1 MITQEIKKTDKSKS
15 FEKID
20 ASIEKLQTAKNKW
33 ALLPISNKIEKLKN
47 LNKKIGENAQQ
58 WVDLSVKHKQID
70 ENSTLAGEEW
80 STGPWAVISSVNAYM
95 QTLNEIENG
104 NLNRLINGIKK
115 RQDGQLKVK
124 VFPSNFY
131 ETLLFNQIKGEIW
144 MQKEVTSDNL
154 LQNMAV
160 FYRQKEPQGK
170 VSLVLG
176 AGNINSIP
184 PLDVLYNLLVKGEVV
199 LLKMNPIN
207 DYLSPVFEVIFES
220 FIKDDYVKI
229 VNGGIDEGK
238 YLTTHPDIETIHI
251 TGSEK
256 THDAIVYG
264 SGEEGL
270 KRKKENNPKLDA
282 SKPIRS
288 ELGGIGPMIVV
299 PGPWNEKDI
308 DFQSQNIATAKLH
321 NGGHNCVA
329 SQVLI
334 LPKKWEHSKKLL
346 ASVRKYLNEIPYR
359 TAYYPGSQ
367 NRQRS
372 AVQAYPDSEELIGK
386 IPRTLITNLDSD
398 NKKEYAFQT
407 EFFGAI
413 YAETSIDGDTPLQFL
428 QNAVKFCN
436 SSLHGTLG
444 ATILIHPKTMK
455 ELGDELENCIADLQY
470 GAIGINI
477 WNGVVFLLPQCT
489 WGAFPGHTYDD
500 IQSGIGVVHN
510 SLMFDKPE
518 KTVLYGPFRTLPR
531 ALNLAPPKPPWF
543 VTNKTANKTMER
555 ITNFALKPNIFKL
568 PGIFYSALK
577 G

>member
-1 MITQEIKKTDKSKS
+1 MINLEVENIDKDRS

-20 ASIEKLQTAKNKW
+20 LSIEKLQAAKNKW
-33 ALLPISNKIEKLKN
+33 VALSIPDKIEKLKN
-47 LNKKIGENAQQ
+47 LNKRTGEFAQQ

-70 ENSTLAGEEW
+70 VNSGLIGEEW
-80 STGPWAVISSVNAYM
+80 STGPWALVSSVNAYM
-95 QTLNEIENG
+95 QTLNELNAG
-104 NLNRLINGIKK
+104 NLSNLIKGIDRRK
-115 RQDGQLKVK
+115 DGQIKVK

-131 ETLLFNQIKGEIW
+131 ETLLFNQIKGEVW
-144 MQKEVTSDNL
+144 MKKEVTKDNI
-154 LQNMAV
+154 LQNMAEL
-160 FYRQKEPQGK
+160 YRQKRPQGK

-184 PLDVLYNLLVKGEVV
+184 PLDVLYNLLVKGEVA
-199 LLKMNPIN
+199 LLKMNPVN
-207 DYLSPVFEVIFES
+207 DYLNPIFEKIFES
-220 FIKDDYVKI
+220 FIEDDFVKI
-229 VNGGIDEGK
+229 INGGVEEGK

-264 SGEEGL
+264 VGTEGS
-270 KRKKENNPKLDA
+270 KRKKENNPILDA

-299 PGPWNEKDI
+299 PGPWSDKDI
-308 DFQSQNIATAKLH
+308 DFQSQNIVTSKLH

-329 SQVLI
+329 SQILV

-346 ASVRKYLNEIPYR
+346 AKVRKYLNEVPYR
-359 TAYYPGSQ
+359 KSYYPGSE
-367 NRQRS
+367 NRRS
-372 AVQAYPDSEELIGK
+372 AVLEAYPDSERLTGES
-386 IPRTLITNLDSD
+386 PRILITDLDPD
-398 NKKEYAFQT
+398 KKNEYAFQT

-413 YAETSIDGDTPLQFL
+413 YAETSIGGDTPLEFL

-436 SSLHGTLG
+436 KSLHGTLG
-444 ATILIHPKTMK
+444 ATVLIHPKTIK

-470 GAIGINI
+470 GAVGVNI
-477 WNGVVFLLPQCT
+477 WNGVAFLLPQLT
-489 WGAFPGHTYDD
+489 WGAFPGHTYDN

-531 ALNLAPPKPPWF
+531 ALNLAPPRPPWF
-543 VTNKTANKTMER
+543 VTNKTANNTMKLL
-555 ITNFALKPNIFKL
+555 TNFALKSSLFKL
-568 PGIFYSALK
+568 PGIFLSALK

>member
-1 MITQEIKKTDKSKS
+1 MINLEVKNRDKSKS
-15 FEKID
+15 FVKID
-20 ASIEKLQTAKNKW
+20 NSIEKLQAAKNKW
-33 ALLPISNKIEKLKN
+33 VDLPISDKIEKLKD
-47 LNKKIGENAQQ
+47 LKKRTGEYAQM
-58 WVDLSVKHKQID
+58 WVDLSIKHKQID
-70 ENSTLAGEEW
+70 TNSTLAGEEW
-80 STGPWAVISSVNAYM
+80 STGPWALISSVNAYI
-95 QTLNEIENG
+95 QTLNELNNG
-104 NLNRLINGIKK
+104 NISRLIKGIEK
-115 RQDGQLKVK
+115 RNDGQLKVK

-131 ETLLFNQIKGEIW
+131 ETLLFNKIQGEVW
-144 MQKEVTSDNL
+144 MQKGITEDNI
-154 LQNMAV
+154 LQNMAEL
-160 FYRQKEPQGK
+160 YRRKKPNGK

-184 PLDVLYNLLVKGEVV
+184 PLDVLYNLLVKGEVA
-199 LLKMNPIN
+199 LLKMNPVN
-207 DYLSPVFEVIFES
+207 DYLSPIFEKIFTS
-220 FIKDDYVKI
+220 FIKEDFVKL
-229 VNGGIDEGK
+229 VNGGIEEGK
-238 YLTTHPDIETIHI
+238 YLTSHPDIETIHI

-264 SGEEGL
+264 VGEEGL
-270 KRKKENNPKLDA
+270 KRKRKNDPILDA

-308 DFQSQNIATAKLH
+308 DFQSQNIVTAKLH

-329 SQVLI
+329 SQVLV
-334 LPKKWEHSKKLL
+334 LPKKWKNSEKLL
-346 ASVRKYLNEIPYR
+346 VKIRKYLNEVPYR
-359 TAYYPGSQ
+359 KAYYPGSE

-372 AVQAYPDSEELIGK
+372 AMEAYPDSETLTGEL
-386 IPRTLITNLDSD
+386 PRILITDLDSG
-398 NKKEYAFQT
+398 NKNEYAFQT

-413 YAETSIDGDTPLQFL
+413 YAETNIDGETPLEFL

-444 ATILIHPKTMK
+444 ATILIHPKTIR
-455 ELGDELENCIADLQY
+455 ELGDALENCIADLQY
-470 GAIGINI
+470 GAVGVNV
-477 WNGVVFLLPQCT
+477 WNGVAFLLPQCT
-489 WGAFPGHTYDD
+489 WGAFPGHTYND

-543 VTNKTANKTMER
+543 VTNRTANKTMR
-555 ITNFALKPNIFKL
+555 LITKFALRPSLMKL
-568 PGIFYSALK
+568 PGIFYSALR

>member
-1 MITQEIKKTDKSKS
+1 MLIQEIKKTYKGKS

-20 ASIEKLQTAKNKW
+20 FSIKKLQTAKNKW
-33 ALLPISNKIEKLKN
+33 VLLPISKKIKKLKD

-58 WVDLSVKHKQID
+58 WVDLSVKNKQID
-70 ENSTLAGEEW
+70 TNSALVGEEW
-80 STGPWAVISSVNAYM
+80 STGPWAVISSVNAYI

-104 NLNRLINGIKK
+104 NLGNLIKGIQK
-115 RQDGQLKVK
+115 RHDNQLKVQ

-131 ETLLFNQIKGEIW
+131 ETLLFNQIKGEVW
-144 MQKEVTSDNL
+144 MQKGITKDNL

-160 FYRQKEPQGK
+160 FYQQKKPQGK

-199 LLKMNPIN
+199 LLKMNPVN
-207 DYLSPVFEVIFES
+207 DYLSPVFKKIFEP

-229 VNGGIDEGK
+229 VNGGADEGK
-238 YLTTHPDIETIHI
+238 YLTSHTDIETIHI

-256 THDAIVYG
+256 THDAIVFG
-264 SGEEGL
+264 TGEEGI

-288 ELGGIGPMIVV
+288 ELGGIGPLIVV
-299 PGPWNEKDI
+299 PGPWSNSDI

-329 SQVLI
+329 SQILV
-334 LPKKWEHSKKLL
+334 LPKKWKHSEKLL
-346 ASVRKYLNEIPYR
+346 TSVRKFLNEIPYR
-359 TAYYPGSQ
+359 AAYYPGAE
-367 NRQRS
+367 NRQKL
-372 AVQAYPDSEELIGK
+372 AVEAYPDSEELIGK

-398 NKKEYAFQT
+398 NKKEYAFQN

-413 YAETSIDGDTPLQFL
+413 YAETTIEGDTPLQFL

-444 ATILIHPKTMK
+444 ATILVHPKTMK
-455 ELGDELENCIADLQY
+455 ELGDELENCIADLHY
-470 GAIGINI
+470 GAVGVNI
-477 WNGVVFLLPQCT
+477 WNGVAFLLPQCT

-543 VTNKTANKTMER
+543 VTNKTAGKTMEL
-555 ITNFALKPNIFKL
+555 ISNFALKPSIFKL